1 MQPGSRFG
9 IRGSAD
15 GRMGISEQKKESLT
29 TQSVW
34 ILVAKIAGFALNTML
49 PLLVVRYLT
58 QENVGVYRQA
68 FLVAANAVLV
78 LPFGFSMSAYYYLN
92 RDPEKHHA
100 AVLNILAFNFLMGA
114 AAFLVLFLFPGVL
127 GATFQSE
134 ELTRLSPLIGIVIW
148 LWIFSSFLETAAL
161 AQQEARLGAV
171 FIVFSQGIKTLLMIG
186 AVVMFR
192 TVDSIIC
199 AAIAVFAG
207 QSVLLVAYLHKRF
220 PRFWA
225 HIDLPFFRR
234 QFAYTVPFG
243 LSVMLYV
250 GQTDIHNYFVS
261 HSFSA
266 AEFAIYSVGCFQL
279 PLITLLYES
288 VGSVMI
294 PKMSQLQDEDKKGE
308 MLRLTVTATQK
319 LAFFYF
325 PLFAFLMV
333 VASEFITTLFTSQYA
348 ASAAIFRVN
357 LFALPLFSLVVDPI
371 TRAYPKAAH
380 FLLRVR
386 VGIVIVL
393 LAVFWYG
400 IGRFGLLD
408 MIAIVAASIV
418 FEKLVAAW
426 ISARMLEVRF
436 SDLHLLKPIGKIA
449 AAASAAA
456 VVLVVVYAAAAGQM
470 MNLFLALAERAL
482 AFFGLAKG
490 FEFVGGCMFLGLFA
504 SIFGTAYLVFAIWLG
519 AVDPDD
525 KEKFSRLLRR
535 AMPRRSSEPKAA

>member
-1 MQPGSRFG
+1 MMEESV
-9 IRGSAD
+9 
-15 GRMGISEQKKESLT
+15 QKKASLT
-29 TQSVW
+29 SQSVW
-34 ILVAKIAGFALNTML
+34 ILFAKVAGFALNTML

-92 RDPEKHHA
+92 RDPDKQHA

-114 AAFLVLFLFPGVL
+114 AAFLVLFLFPAVL
-127 GATFQSE
+127 GATFQSD
-134 ELTRLSPLIGIVIW
+134 ELTRLAPLIGVVIW

-161 AQQEARLGAV
+161 AQQEARLGAA
-171 FIVFSQGIKTLLMIG
+171 FIVCTQALKTLLMIG
-186 AVVMFR
+186 AVVIFR
-192 TVDSIIC
+192 TVDSIIY
-199 AAIAVFAG
+199 AAIVVFAG
-207 QSVLLVAYLHKRF
+207 QSVLLVAYLHNRY
-220 PRFWA
+220 PRFWT
-225 HIDLPFFRR
+225 HVDLPFFRR

-243 LSVMLYV
+243 LSVLLYV
-250 GQTDIHNYFVS
+250 GQTDVHNYFVS

-294 PKMSQLQDEDKKGE
+294 PKMSQLQDEDRKGE

-325 PLFAFLMV
+325 PLFAFLMLT
-333 VASEFITTLFTSQYA
+333 ANEFITTLFTSQYA

-380 FLLRVR
+380 MLLRVR

-393 LAVFWYG
+393 IGVFWYG
-400 IGRFGLLD
+400 IGRFGLLE
-408 MIAIVAASIV
+408 MITIVVASIV

-426 ISARMLEVRF
+426 ISARMLDAGF
-436 SDLHLLKPIGKIA
+436 GDLYLLKPIGKIA
-449 AAASAAA
+449 AAAAGAA
-456 VVLVVVYAAAAGQM
+456 VVTIGVYAAAAGQM
-470 MNLFLALAERAL
+470 MSMFIAVAERVL
-482 AFFGLAKG
+482 AAADLAKG
-490 FEFVGGCMFLGLFA
+490 SEFVGGCLFLGSFA
-504 SIFGTAYLVFAIWLG
+504 AIYGTAYLILALWIG

-525 KEKFSRLLRR
+525 KERVLRLVRR
-535 AMPRRSSEPKAA
+535 FMVWRSSVPKAV